1 MSMPEGTPS
10 LTQIND
16 AVRYLTAG
24 CCPPVSSR
32 RLAAATLFGADLLAW
47 TTAFCLGLLALSL
60 HPHFSELDMER
71 WWQAIGLR
79 QMVGFGGFALVG
91 CILFWRSGHYHERQ
105 PFWAET
111 GEVMR
116 TTSILALLYGVF
128 VLVMNLPLSRTVWL
142 AGFLSVLA
150 LVPLMR
156 MAARA
161 ALCARGHWAIP
172 AVVIG
177 TGPAARSCQ
186 RALDGETQLGY
197 RVHAFIE
204 SDLAAPGHS
213 PVPGVP
219 LLHWPH
225 DSVETLAGLLRG
237 YHIIYALEP
246 ESVPAHPGWLETL
259 SQQFLNL
266 HVVPPVSE
274 LPLVSMRPQV
284 FFSHDVLMLRARNNL
299 LDAQAQR
306 FKRLFDIV
314 SSVLLLALAL
324 PLLLVIALLIRLE
337 GGPALFGQPRIG
349 REGQLF
355 TCLKFRTMRV
365 DAEAALERLLA
376 TDAQAAAEWEA
387 YRKLRNDP
395 RITRVGAFLR
405 KTSLDELPQLFNVL
419 LGEMSLV
426 GPRPRLPD
434 EPACF
439 YYKAV
444 RPGLTGLWQVSG
456 RNLLSYEDRISLDVW
471 YVRNWNL
478 WYDIAILFKTVKVVL
493 FREGAY

>member
-1 MSMPEGTPS
+1 MQS
-10 LTQIND
+10 L
-16 AVRYLTAG
+16 
-24 CCPPVSSR
+24 R
-32 RLAAATLFGADLLAW
+32 RRVWATRF
-47 TTAFCLGLLALSL
+47 F
-60 HPHFSELDMER
+60 E
-71 WWQAIGLR
+71 
-79 QMVGFGGFALVG
+79 
-91 CILFWRSGHYHERQ
+91 
-105 PFWAET
+105 
-111 GEVMR
+111 
-116 TTSILALLYGVF
+116 
-128 VLVMNLPLSRTVWL
+128 N
-142 AGFLSVLA
+142 
-150 LVPLMR
+150 
-156 MAARA
+156 
-161 ALCARGHWAIP
+161 
-172 AVVIG
+172 
-177 TGPAARSCQ
+177 
-186 RALDGETQLGY
+186 
-197 RVHAFIE
+197 
-204 SDLAAPGHS
+204 
-213 PVPGVP
+213 
-219 LLHWPH
+219 
-225 DSVETLAGLLRG
+225 
-237 YHIIYALEP
+237 
-246 ESVPAHPGWLETL
+246 SVPDAFDAH
-259 SQQFLNL
+259 
-266 HVVPPVSE
+266 
-274 LPLVSMRPQV
+274 
-284 FFSHDVLMLRARNNL
+284 FFNGL
-299 LDAQAQR
+299 
-306 FKRLFDIV
+306 
-314 SSVLLLALAL
+314 
-324 PLLLVIALLIRLE
+324 LE